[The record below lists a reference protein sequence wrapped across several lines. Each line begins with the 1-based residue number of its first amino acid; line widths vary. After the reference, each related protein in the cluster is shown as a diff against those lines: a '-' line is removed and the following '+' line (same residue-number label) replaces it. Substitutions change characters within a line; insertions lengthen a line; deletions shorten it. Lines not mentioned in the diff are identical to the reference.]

1 MRVRVPLVPIHHGY
15 STSPV
20 VVHHPLK
27 ESLTMFLRNDENF
40 LASRYPSQTIVP
52 GYYYWDHEGIGMW
65 FNAAKL
71 QEESHAP
78 YPYQQE
84 VLNRVQRWIDVADGY
99 RRLGLTY
106 KRGFLFHGAPGCG
119 KTAVMRM
126 VAARWIASGG
136 IVLVEGSQGELQA
149 AIQAASERG
158 VRTLVLLDDVDQMN
172 QPHLTCVMDGA
183 GKCDNVMF
191 LATTNFIGQVEERL
205 RRPGRLDEVIEVV
218 PPQAEDLTAWILG
231 LDIPQDQKDWI
242 VEHAVGCTPAEVR
255 ELLIR
260 CHLFNDRTPVRK
272 EAPAKDS
279 APVDTDADE

>member
-1 MRVRVPLVPIHHGY
+1 
-15 STSPV
+15 
-20 VVHHPLK
+20 
-27 ESLTMFLRNDENF
+27 MFLRNNDNF
-40 LASRYPSQTIVP
+40 LASRFPSQDIAP
-52 GYYYWDHEGIGMW
+52 GYYAWDQEGIGMW
-65 FNAAKL
+65 FNATKV
-71 QEESHAP
+71 QEETHTP

-84 VLNRVQRWIDVADGY
+84 VLGRVQRWIDVADGY

-126 VAARWIASGG
+126 VAARWIATGG
-136 IVLVEGSQGELQA
+136 IVLVGGPQGELQA

-172 QPHLTCVMDGA
+172 QLHLTHVMDGA

-191 LATTNFIGQVEERL
+191 LATTNFIGRVEERL
-205 RRPGRLDEVIEVV
+205 RRPGRLDEIIEVV
-218 PPQAEDLTAWILG
+218 PPPAEDLTTWILG

-242 VEHAVGCTPAEVR
+242 VEHAPGCTPSEVR

-272 EAPAKDS
+272 EVPVKDGTS
-279 APVDTDADE
+279 DAADTDE